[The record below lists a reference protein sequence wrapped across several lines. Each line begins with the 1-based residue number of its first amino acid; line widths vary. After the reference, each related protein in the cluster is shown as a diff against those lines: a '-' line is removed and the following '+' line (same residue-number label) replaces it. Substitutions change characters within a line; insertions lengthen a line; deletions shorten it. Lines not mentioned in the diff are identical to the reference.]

1 MMITKQANGR
11 FLWTNH
17 IWDRELCN
25 HVAQLAV
32 DLDDVIYRMRE
43 QELGWSSKTVEELG
57 KASIT
62 MARLTRIREGLN
74 KVMEII
80 ELENTTPRFSTKSI
94 KAIDLIWAS

>member
-11 FLWTNH
+11 FLWTH
-17 IWDRELCN
+17 HKWDRELCT

-32 DLDDVIYRMRE
+32 DADNLIA
-43 QELGWSSKTVEELG
+43 ELCENYQPHQ
-57 KASIT
+57 
-62 MARLTRIREGLN
+62 ARKLTRIREGLN
-74 KVMEII
+74 KVIATI

>member
-1 MMITKQANGR
+1 MMIKRQANGR
-11 FLWTNH
+11 VQWTNH
-17 IWDRELCN
+17 IWDRELCT

-32 DLDDVIYRMRE
+32 DVDDVIYRMRD
-43 QELGWSSKTVEELG
+43 QELGWSSKTVEELN

-74 KVMEII
+74 KVIATI